1 VTVASVIARQSLSAL
16 VRERTVL
23 LIAGIFV
30 AMVLVAAWMGW
41 STTATVNG
49 IYKGAVVYLK
59 SAGQPV
65 PPNPLGDT
73 TALAVLR
80 NLTVYV
86 SLIGTFAAIVTG
98 QRLIEADRR
107 AGVLPLIAARPA
119 TRMTYVSGKMQA
131 LALATFALVGGAALI
146 AGLTLL
152 LLPGINVSGAEWLR
166 LGAFFALSWVYVT
179 VFGMVA
185 LGAAARIPATAGGL
199 LAATIL
205 WLAITFVLPALTG
218 NVNPTAAI
226 NPISALVAAPD
237 TPVFTA
243 FGTILGPVSLS
254 ESYEY
259 LAAHLMGYLPV
270 GLSPRGVVPP
280 ILSVL
285 AAFAAALV
293 FAVRSGLSLDPNAGG
308 PDA

>member
-1 VTVASVIARQSLSAL
+1 MTATSLVAAQSLAAL

-23 LIAGIFV
+23 LIAGIFT
-30 AMVLVAAWMGW
+30 AMVLISAWMGW
-41 STTATVNG
+41 STTSTVNG
-49 IYKGAVVYLK
+49 IYADAVIYLQ
-59 SAGQPV
+59 SIGQPV
-65 PPNPLGDT
+65 PPNPLGDAS
-73 TALAVLR
+73 ALSVMR

-107 AGVLPLIAARPA
+107 AGVLPLIAARPPA
-119 TRMTYVSGKMQA
+119 RMTYVAGKMQA
-131 LALATFALVGGAALI
+131 LALATAALVALAALI
-146 AGLTLL
+146 SILTLL
-152 LLPGINVSGAEWLR
+152 LLPGVTVAGVEWAR
-166 LGAFFALSWVYVT
+166 LGAFFGLSWLYVT
-179 VFGMVA
+179 FFGMVA
-185 LGAAARIPATAGGL
+185 LGAAARISATAGGL

-243 FGTILGPVSLS
+243 LGNILGPLSLS
-254 ESYEY
+254 EAYEY
-259 LAAHLMGYLPV
+259 LAADLMGYLPV
-270 GLSPRGVVPP
+270 GLLPRGVVPP
-280 ILSVL
+280 L
-285 AAFAAALV
+285 ASLIVAFGAALI